1 MFSGRIILYYV
12 NKGADMN
19 KKVLRVLR
27 ILAILVCIG
36 VIIYESVHIYVEQ
49 KEYDIAD
56 DEYEEIRTEMV
67 KWPKAED
74 EASVVD
80 YPLIQ
85 IDFEGLKKINPD
97 FVAWIYFPALDIS
110 YPVVQEKKVDEYIH
124 LTFDGTVN
132 KSGCIFE
139 DILSDPQFRGMHDIV
154 FGHNM
159 RDTSM
164 FGKLK
169 YLYQK
174 KDEDILADDPYIYV
188 YTEDYV
194 FQYRVFGYYITKVG
208 SEAYKVVN
216 TSETYDEF
224 LEYIQYH
231 SAYPRPA
238 GADFSQR
245 PSLLTLS
252 TCSGAS
258 GSGKRFV
265 VHTYKT
271 QAWSRQ

>member
-1 MFSGRIILYYV
+1 
-12 NKGADMN
+12 MN

-110 YPVVQEKKVDEYIH
+110 YPEV
-124 LTFDGTVN
+124 
-132 KSGCIFE
+132 
-139 DILSDPQFRGMHDIV
+139 
-154 FGHNM
+154 
-159 RDTSM
+159 
-164 FGKLK
+164 
-169 YLYQK
+169 
-174 KDEDILADDPYIYV
+174 
-188 YTEDYV
+188 
-194 FQYRVFGYYITKVG
+194 
-208 SEAYKVVN
+208 
-216 TSETYDEF
+216 
-224 LEYIQYH
+224 
-231 SAYPRPA
+231 
-238 GADFSQR
+238 
-245 PSLLTLS
+245 
-252 TCSGAS
+252 
-258 GSGKRFV
+258 
-265 VHTYKT
+265 
-271 QAWSRQ
+271 